1 MNDRIKRLQF
11 RAHHMGSN
19 ENDILFGA
27 FARDHLNSLTTLQVD
42 QFETLLAQNDTD
54 LFDWVTAKRPAPPE
68 FQTDLMT
75 MIITH
80 VAQGKPQ
87 L

>member
-1 MNDRIKRLQF
+1 MNDRLKRLHF

-27 FARDHLNSLTTLQVD
+27 FARDHLARLSEPQVD

-68 FQTDLMT
+68 FQTDLMAL
-75 MIITH
+75 IITH

-87 L
+87 S